1 MRTILIGIALGVGC
15 ANSVQGLV
23 FADKQRCDAL
33 TLWVR
38 LFHGAV
44 TFRIARCDGLRCH
57 VAPAG

>member
-38 LFHGAV
+38 LFQIVSAWVGAAAFLV
-44 TFRIARCDGLRCH
+44 DVII
-57 VAPAG
+57 